1 MKNAKDKGLMEK
13 EVSKGTSPSLL
24 KPTTTLAW
32 KVTSLSKSSFI
43 PFQGKLLIVRQTW
56 NLMHQ

>member
-43 PFQGKLLIVRQTW
+43 PFQE
-56 NLMHQ
+56 NF